1 MNRKINLQTR
11 LITAF
16 FIMGLIVFIVAWMG
30 WSGTSRLSQHLDTIG
45 KNNLPS
51 VEALWKVNEGQTQ
64 IESSERSLLDITLS
78 LADRRNELARMDA
91 AWKQID
97 SGFKQYDVIPR
108 SEDENKL
115 YKQML
120 MEWDT
125 WKKAHQ
131 EVIRI
136 NQEFEKIGILNP
148 FQLQID
154 LLSQNKSN
162 TAAMTA
168 AKTAGE
174 AFNKLNTQIKANK
187 IPFKISEASIVKLAE
202 MNRNE
207 SVEASKIAEK
217 DISQTNFWVFIGMI
231 IGPLTAIIL
240 GIGLSIAIAKPLD
253 RAIGGIINQIV
264 SSATEIAAAIEQ
276 QERIANQQASAVN
289 QTTTTMDELS
299 ASSEKSA
306 EQAEGAATGAYQ
318 VLSLVDRQKVNTENQ
333 IYSETENSL
342 KEQVKTLGDCI
353 VNLNQQTNQIGTI
366 STAVSELAN
375 QTNMLALNAAVEAVR
390 AGENGRGFA
399 VVAAE
404 IRKLADRSR
413 KSAEQITS
421 LVTDIQKSTNSTVII
436 TEEGIKSVAKIV
448 NAINKVVINSQQ
460 IALTSKQQ
468 SVAINQVVSAMN
480 NINIGAQQTAKG
492 ISQTKI
498 GIQKLNE
505 SAQNLKNLGVG

>member
-11 LITAF
+11 LISAF

-30 WSGTSRLSQHLDTIG
+30 WSGTARLSQHLDTIG

-51 VEALWKVNEGQTQ
+51 VEGLWKINEGQTQ
-64 IESSERSLLDITLS
+64 IESSERALLDITLS
-78 LADRRNELARMDA
+78 LAERRNELLRMDA

-97 SGFKQYDVIPR
+97 SGFKQYDATPR
-108 SEDENKL
+108 TEEEDKL

-120 MEWDT
+120 IEWDT

-131 EVIRI
+131 EILRL
-136 NQEFEKIGILNP
+136 NQEFEKLEILNP

-162 TAAMTA
+162 TAAITTA
-168 AKTAGE
+168 KMAGE
-174 AFNKLNTQIKANK
+174 AFNKISAQIKANK
-187 IPFKISEASIVKLAE
+187 IPFKISEASILKLAE
-202 MNRNE
+202 INRKE
-207 SVEASKIAEK
+207 SIEASKIAEK
-217 DISQTNFWVFIGMI
+217 DINNTNFWVFVGMS

-240 GIGLSIAIAKPLD
+240 GVGLSIAIAKPLD

-264 SSATEIAAAIEQ
+264 SSATEIAVAIEQ

-289 QTTTTMDELS
+289 QTTTTMDQLS

-306 EQAEGAATGAYQ
+306 EQAEAAATGAYQ
-318 VLSLVDRQKVNTENQ
+318 VLALVDKQKVNIDQ
-333 IYSETENSL
+333 ISSETENSL
-342 KEQVKTLGDCI
+342 KQQVKTLGDCI
-353 VNLNQQTNQIGTI
+353 VQLSQQTNQIGTI
-366 STAVSELAN
+366 STAVSDLAN

-413 KSAEQITS
+413 KSAEQITG
-421 LVTDIQKSTNSTVII
+421 LVTDIQKSTNSTVVV
-436 TEEGIKSVAKIV
+436 TEEGIKSVNKIV
-448 NAINKVVINSQQ
+448 NSINQVVVNSQQ

-505 SAQNLKNLGVG
+505 SAQNLKNLGLG